1 MKSALNAFVIFLF
14 VRMCPALSPSTGE
27 VLYNADAGHLV
38 CIEPRTAKCTYWKRS
53 LSIGWWI
60 EERVLA
66 HAAAGEIFTDAIMQ
80 GAHKIILLNAIE
92 NSLER
97 VRPSGCDD

>member
-1 MKSALNAFVIFLF
+1 
-14 VRMCPALSPSTGE
+14 MCPVLSPSTGG

-38 CIEPRTAKCTYWKRS
+38 CIESHGQMHLLEAFNWMLQS
-53 LSIGWWI
+53 G
-60 EERVLA
+60 RVLA